1 MIMNIKRYL
10 KKTAER
16 ERKEALSAENDEM
29 IRSLIE
35 SRIPQAANVE
45 TVREGN
51 AAAMVAKRQRAII
64 IAVCA
69 VALALAVTLIAVLI
83 PLGLNKSELIN
94 FKHGYVEKISDIEE
108 LNADLTGLSV
118 VDVNEVFVVKRMDK
132 GTGDTAFYSV
142 STNPSKEPPVFI
154 SMFFVKDKEECE
166 FLRPYLIKPREVV
179 FAGYK
184 LEYETYSEQR
194 ESGISVYLMHGT
206 METEEYNVYITQ
218 QVALTEE
225 GFDFIESL
233 SSVLIPKT

>member
-1 MIMNIKRYL
+1 MNIKRYL

-132 GTGDTAFYSV
+132 ETGEAAFYSV

-194 ESGISVYLMHGT
+194 ESGIFYLMHGII
-206 METEEYNVYITQ
+206 ETEEYNVYITQ